1 MQKENL
7 SKAYLALAIVSVF
20 WGTTYFALLIGVQSF
35 PPFLFSGIRQLT
47 AGILFILALYLLKK
61 IGKWNW
67 KEAMYQ
73 AIPGILMIAVGNGI
87 IGWAEQYIPSG
98 LAALIAS
105 SLPLMNVLLNFI
117 SGADRKKPNTAIL
130 FGLLMG
136 AIGVIFIFKDNLAD
150 MVNPAYFTGM
160 MISFFAILSWA
171 SGSIFAK
178 KHPSS
183 MSPLVNAAIQML
195 AGGTA
200 LLIMSL
206 FLDDYQRLSAVRVES
221 IYALIYLIF
230 VGSLLSYTCFVY
242 ALQKLPLGVSSLYAY
257 INPFIALLLGYFFLQ
272 ESLTIF
278 TGFALIC
285 VLLGVFFVNK
295 GYARQA
301 LKKE

>member
-7 SKAYLALAIVSVF
+7 SKAYWALAIVSIF

-47 AGILFILALYLLKK
+47 AGILFMLALFLLKK

-67 KEAMYQ
+67 KDALYQ

-117 SGADRKKPNTAIL
+117 SGADRRKPNAAIL
-130 FGLLMG
+130 LGLLTG
-136 AIGVIFIFKDNLAD
+136 AIGVVFIFKDNLAD

-160 MISFFAILSWA
+160 MICFFAILSWA
-171 SGSIFAK
+171 SGSILSK
-178 KHPSS
+178 KHSS
-183 MSPLVNAAIQML
+183 SISPLVNAAIQML
-195 AGGTA
+195 AGGAA

-206 FLDDYQRLSAVRVES
+206 FLDDYQRLSTVRAES

-242 ALQKLPLGVSSLYAY
+242 ALQKLPLGISSLYAY
-257 INPFIALLLGYFFLQ
+257 INPFIAILLGYFFLQ
-272 ESLTIF
+272 EPLTWY
-278 TGFALIC
+278 TGLALFF
-285 VLLGVFFVNK
+285 VLLGVYWVNK
-295 GYARQA
+295 GYSKQA
-301 LKKE
+301 AK